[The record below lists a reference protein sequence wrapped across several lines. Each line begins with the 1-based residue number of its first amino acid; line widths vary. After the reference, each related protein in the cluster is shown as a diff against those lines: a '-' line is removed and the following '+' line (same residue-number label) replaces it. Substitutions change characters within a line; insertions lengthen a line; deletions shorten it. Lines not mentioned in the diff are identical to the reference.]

1 MTCLNVR
8 SNLLGKEANYL
19 MKLLKAIMIVAIA
32 AGALSLGAC
41 AQKKETMSTSTGATS
56 STYSK

>member
-1 MTCLNVR
+1 
-8 SNLLGKEANYL
+8 
-19 MKLLKAIMIVAIA
+19 MKMLKVIMIVVVA

-41 AQKKETMSTSTGATS
+41 AQKKETMSTSAGTTS

>member
-1 MTCLNVR
+1 
-8 SNLLGKEANYL
+8 

-32 AGALSLGAC
+32 ASALGLGAC
-41 AQKKETMSTSTGATS
+41 AQKKESMSTTASTSRG

>member
-8 SNLLGKEANYL
+8 SNLLGKGANYL

-41 AQKKETMSTSTGATS
+41 AQKKETMSTSTGAAS